1 MVLCPLNHMT
11 RLLVI
16 SDLHCG
22 HEVGLTAPS
31 HDITKGRLARFSPM
45 RKTIYKW
52 AVKTIDSLRP
62 IDVLLVNGDAIDG
75 RGDKSGGLEQIEL
88 DMGEQVDM
96 ASQFIKLIKPRH
108 TILSYGT
115 SYHTGAYRDFENDI
129 AKKVDA
135 EKIGSEDNIEILGN
149 VINYRHHLG
158 RSAIPHGR
166 VTAVLR
172 ERLWNEEWAARGEY
186 PRANIII
193 RSHVHYHYFGG
204 NTDFLALTTPA
215 LQGYGTKY
223 GTRRVSGTVDIGM
236 VVFDV
241 RGPKDYTWHAPI
253 LRLKLHKPLRL
264 R

>member
-1 MVLCPLNHMT
+1 MT

-52 AVKTIDSLRP
+52 AVKTIDALRP

-75 RGDKSGGLEQIEL
+75 RCDKSGGLEQIEA
-88 DMGEQVDM
+88 DRSEQVDM
-96 ASQFIKLIKPRH
+96 ATQFIKVINPKHVLMA
-108 TILSYGT
+108 YGT
-115 SYHTGAYRDFENDI
+115 GYHTGNKEDWENDI

-135 EKIGSEDNIEILGN
+135 RIESEGNVEILGN

-172 ERLWNEEWAARGEY
+172 ERLWNEEWANRGEY

-236 VVFDV
+236 VVFDI

-253 LRLKLHKPLRL
+253 LRLKLHKPLQL
-264 R
+264 SAT